1 MAVVGRNYMDMD
13 GYTAPKKKAEV
24 PIRQHS
30 VDTSKRLT
38 TTAAGS
44 SGKSSSSSSAP
55 KTPSKASGSSYR
67 SKGNSSTVLNNAGK
81 SNYTPPADTG
91 GYTETASQTGGRDAD
106 YYANMIEDALAEQK
120 RAIREQQRA
129 EERRLQAAIDQ
140 GVNTLESQRPD
151 LQKQFD
157 DAAQQ
162 LYIQNMQAKRDL
174 PQQMAAQG
182 LGGGLH
188 ESSLVGLDSSY
199 GNNLTALQGGYDSSL
214 AALDRDIANLKA
226 TGEISIAENANTYAQ
241 KLAEAAAEAQAAQ
254 LAAQVKAAGMNSG
267 GGPSGYSAKP
277 STTLNQTISLLEK
290 GFKTPELLNAFK
302 YYTGAD
308 WETDETSNQNTNLVQ
323 TNNRVYSAPTQLSN
337 SALAYMRN
345 RGLMLGSEEE
355 TNAADLLNQVAQG
368 RLTPQDAQAIARYY
382 GFSLNF

>member
-13 GYTAPKKKAEV
+13 GYTTPKKKAEG

-55 KTPSKASGSSYR
+55 KTPSKASGSSYG
-67 SKGNSSTVLNNAGK
+67 SKGSSSTVLNNNAGK

-91 GYTETASQTGGRDAD
+91 GYTETVNVPSAEDS
-106 YYANMIEDALAEQK
+106 YAKALEKFYDKQAE
-120 RAIREQQRA
+120 ALREQQRA
-129 EERRLQAAIDQ
+129 AERAMQAKINQ
-140 GVNTLESQRPD
+140 GVNTLEG
-151 LQKQFD
+151 QKPALGQQFQD
-157 DAAQQ
+157 SAQQ
-162 LYIQNMQAKRDL
+162 AYIQYMQSQKAL
-174 PQQMAAQG
+174 PQAMAAQG
-182 LGGGLH
+182 LNGGAS
-188 ESSLVGLDSSY
+188 ESSLASLESNY
-199 GNNLTALQGGYDSSL
+199 GNNVNALQDSYNRYL
-214 AALDRDIANLKA
+214 NDIDTDIANLKA
-226 TGEISIAENANTYAQ
+226 SGDISLAENAGNYAQ
-241 KLAEAAAEAQAAQ
+241 QLGNLYAQQSADQ
-254 LAAQVKAAGMNSG
+254 LALLKQSLAAGSG